1 MVSVFWSWQSDL
13 EARVT
18 RDVVRD
24 ALAHAIDALHAEMD
38 ERPELTSDTKGVPGS
53 PDIVA
58 TILAKID
65 AAAVFVGDVT
75 PVAVSETGKAL
86 ANPNVLIE
94 LGYAKKAIGLERIIL
109 VWNTAFDGAV
119 LERLPFDLRGRRAP
133 IGYHLPPGVSKA
145 SLAAEREKL
154 KAVFTEALRDSLRVS
169 VPSAAPV
176 LPDWQPAFEFDPAL
190 WFDPSRV
197 LLINEDGAAGQKHLE
212 PGRYHYM
219 RILPSAWPKPANV
232 SGHSPLL
239 GPTRG
244 YSWGTTRGG
253 FLTYTGSLRA
263 TEQVPFNKMTLLF
276 RQTGEL
282 WAIDALSTD
291 RDPQEYFYADYVIN
305 AWNDFLEEA
314 LPYLQRHGAK
324 GPFKVRAGATKL
336 DGLKWTTETRWGGRP
351 QALED
356 RAEVDFS
363 LRGPSEDE
371 RLGAFDSA
379 WGEIAAAFGVAP
391 PDRPALVR
399 QIRGF

>member
-1 MVSVFWSWQSDL
+1 MASVFWSWQSDL
-13 EARVT
+13 DGRVT

-24 ALAHAIDALHAEMD
+24 ALAHAIETLHVEMD

-75 PVAVSETGKAL
+75 PVAISDAGKAL

-119 LERLPFDLRGRRAP
+119 PERLPFDLRGRRAP
-133 IGYHLPPGVSKA
+133 ISYHLPLGASKA
-145 SLAAEREKL
+145 SLAVERDKL
-154 KAVFTEALRDSLRVS
+154 KAVFIEALRDSLRVS
-169 VPSAAPV
+169 AP
-176 LPDWQPAFEFDPAL
+176 PAPNQRDWQPAFEFDRSL
-190 WFDPSRV
+190 WFDSSRV
-197 LLINEDGAAGQKHLE
+197 LLINEDGAPGQKHLE
-212 PGRYHYM
+212 PGRYHYI
-219 RILPSAWPKPANV
+219 RILPSAWPVQANV

-263 TEQVPFNKMTLLF
+263 AEQMPLSKTTLLF

-282 WAIDALSTD
+282 WAIDAISTD

-314 LPYLQRHGAK
+314 LPYLQRQGAG

-356 RAEVDFS
+356 EVEVEFS
-363 LRGPSEDE
+363 LRGPAEDE
-371 RLGAFDSA
+371 RLGAFDSV
-379 WGEIAAAFGVAP
+379 WGEVAAAFGVAQ
-391 PDRPALVR
+391 PDRATLVR